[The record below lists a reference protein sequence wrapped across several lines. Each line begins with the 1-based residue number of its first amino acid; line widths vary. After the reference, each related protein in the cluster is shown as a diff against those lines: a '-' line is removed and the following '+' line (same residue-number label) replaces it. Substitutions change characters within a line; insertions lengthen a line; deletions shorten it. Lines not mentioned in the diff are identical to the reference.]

1 MAVSAPSVASA
12 ASFSERLSSG
22 CTSTRKALGSGGF
35 CPLSLGV
42 LVVAMV
48 YPFKSEFMLLYAV
61 HSCMPM
67 AQRCP

>member
-1 MAVSAPSVASA
+1 
-12 ASFSERLSSG
+12 
-22 CTSTRKALGSGGF
+22 
-35 CPLSLGV
+35 
-42 LVVAMV
+42 MV

>member
-1 MAVSAPSVASA
+1 V
-12 ASFSERLSSG
+12 F
-22 CTSTRKALGSGGF
+22 
-35 CPLSLGV
+35 

-67 AQRCP
+67 AQRSPYRHSAALDRLQEPGVQVHEPQHH